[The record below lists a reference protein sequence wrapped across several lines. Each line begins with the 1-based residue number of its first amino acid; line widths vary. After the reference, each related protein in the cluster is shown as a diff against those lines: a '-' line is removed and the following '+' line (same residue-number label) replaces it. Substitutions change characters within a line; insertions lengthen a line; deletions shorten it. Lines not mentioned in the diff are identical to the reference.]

1 MCFLWIGSKR
11 KSHDV
16 PCALIRLCN
25 HTGKPER
32 HLWFQEHWNILS
44 NVLFRQAAA
53 KKKMPMLWKS
63 LNCWSCKSEK
73 SKRAKKLM
81 PLVYP
86 SQTFLQTWKV
96 VSYWQQQY
104 HPGYIPKQWKSS
116 YVSNRDSYNN
126 SQEQVGKFF
135 WKYITVLW
143 KVY

>member
-1 MCFLWIGSKR
+1 
-11 KSHDV
+11 
-16 PCALIRLCN
+16 
-25 HTGKPER
+25 
-32 HLWFQEHWNILS
+32 
-44 NVLFRQAAA
+44 
-53 KKKMPMLWKS
+53 
-63 LNCWSCKSEK
+63 
-73 SKRAKKLM
+73 M

-135 WKYITVLW
+135 L
-143 KVY
+143 KVYHSSLEGVLIIQKSDGYGGTPFDKLCERYNLYRQFLVIVC